1 MPIKR
6 EMLVRRDA
14 LDQLA
19 INETLAPEP
28 AEGEVL
34 LQIESIALTANTVTY
49 GVVGETVG
57 YWNFFP
63 APDGW
68 GVVPAWGFARVVASR
83 CSEIAVGE
91 RVYGFLAMASHLIVV
106 PGRIGRGLFRDM
118 AAHRQPMSAV
128 YNQYRRLAAELPAT
142 PEREALRMLFE
153 PLFLTSFLIE
163 DALRRADFHGAE
175 RVVLTSAS
183 SKTALGTAY
192 ALRARSP
199 QVERIGLT
207 SAANLGFVVGT
218 GLYDRVLAY
227 DAIDALVPADA
238 PTDAP
243 IGAPSG
249 APSGA
254 QSGAGTGTSVVIDFA
269 GDPAVLAAIYATLP
283 GGIAQ
288 CLRVG
293 VTHHDAPATVSAA
306 LAPRPVWF
314 FAPDA
319 ATTLIGEIGQ
329 DAFNLAV
336 AAQWDGFVELAG
348 TLVRVVEE
356 SGIDALQRVWRLQV
370 AGQAKPDTGY
380 CIRL

>member
-19 INETLAPEP
+19 INDTLAPEP

-34 LQIESIALTANTVTY
+34 LEIEAIALTANTVTY
-49 GVVGETVG
+49 GVVGATVG

-63 APDGW
+63 APEGW

-83 CSEIAVGE
+83 CPEILVGE
-91 RVYGFLAMASHLIVV
+91 RVYGFLPMATHLIAV
-106 PGRIGRGLFRDM
+106 PGKIGRGLFRDM
-118 AAHRQPMSAV
+118 APHRQPMSAV
-128 YNQYRRLAAELPAT
+128 YNQYRRLGAELPAT
-142 PEREALRMLFE
+142 PAQEALRMLFE

-163 DALRRADFHGAE
+163 DALRRADFHGGDS
-175 RVVLTSAS
+175 VVLTSAS

-192 ALRARSP
+192 VLRDRSP
-199 QVERIGLT
+199 GVQRIGLT
-207 SAANLGFVVGT
+207 SAANRAFVEQT
-218 GLYDRVLAY
+218 GLYDQVLGY
-227 DAIDALVPADA
+227 DSIEQLAPAGS
-238 PTDAP
+238 T
-243 IGAPSG
+243 
-249 APSGA
+249 
-254 QSGAGTGTSVVIDFA
+254 VVIDLA
-269 GDPAVLAAIYATLP
+269 GDAAVLDALYARLA
-283 GGIAQ
+283 GRIAQ

-293 VTHHDAPATVSAA
+293 VTHHDARSTAVVP
-306 LAPRPVWF
+306 LEPKPVWF

-336 AAQWDGFVELAG
+336 AAQWDGFVELAAG
-348 TLVRVVEE
+348 LVRVVEE
-356 SGIDALQRVWRLQV
+356 RGIEALQRIWRLQV

-380 CIRL
+380 CVRL